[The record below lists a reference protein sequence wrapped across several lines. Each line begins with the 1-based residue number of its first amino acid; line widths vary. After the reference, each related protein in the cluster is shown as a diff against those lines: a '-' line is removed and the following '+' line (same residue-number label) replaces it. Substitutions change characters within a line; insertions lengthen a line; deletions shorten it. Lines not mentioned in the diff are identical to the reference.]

1 MIKFRIFFAM
11 IFLFI
16 VVAIGF
22 RFMMVS
28 RALSNGKAIYEI
40 TITGNE
46 RGEVHLATEIIKQ
59 ENGCIF
65 FRDEFNREQTICGN
79 YSVTKY

>member
-1 MIKFRIFFAM
+1 MNFRIIFAVVF
-11 IFLFI
+11 IAI
-16 VVAIGF
+16 VVMIGF

-46 RGEVHLATEIIKQ
+46 RGEVYLATEIIKQ
-59 ENGCIF
+59 ENGCSRIF
-65 FRDEFNREQTICGN
+65 GKGCHGPSFAAPL
-79 YSVTKY
+79 

>member
-1 MIKFRIFFAM
+1 MVKFRIIFAVVF
-11 IFLFI
+11 IAI
-16 VVAIGF
+16 VVMIGF
-22 RFMMVS
+22 RIMMVS

>member
-1 MIKFRIFFAM
+1 MINFRILFAVVFIAMVAM
-11 IFLFI
+11 IGI
-16 VVAIGF
+16 

-28 RALSNGKAIYEI
+28 RALSSGKSIYEI

>member
-1 MIKFRIFFAM
+1 MMNFRIIFAVVF
-11 IFLFI
+11 IAI
-16 VVAIGF
+16 VVMIGF

>member
-1 MIKFRIFFAM
+1 MNFRIIFAVV
-11 IFLFI
+11 FI
-16 VVAIGF
+16 AILVMIGF

-46 RGEVHLATEIIKQ
+46 RGEIYLATEIIKQ

>member
-1 MIKFRIFFAM
+1 MMNFRIIFAVV
-11 IFLFI
+11 FI
-16 VVAIGF
+16 AILVMIGF

-40 TITGNE
+40 TVTGNE
-46 RGEVHLATEIIKQ
+46 RGEIYLATEIIKQ

>member
-1 MIKFRIFFAM
+1 
-11 IFLFI
+11 
-16 VVAIGF
+16 
-22 RFMMVS
+22 
-28 RALSNGKAIYEI
+28 LSSGKSLYEI

-46 RGEVHLATEIIKQ
+46 RGEVHFATEIIKQ

>member
-1 MIKFRIFFAM
+1 MNFRIIFAVV
-11 IFLFI
+11 FI
-16 VVAIGF
+16 AILVMIGF

-46 RGEVHLATEIIKQ
+46 RGEVYLATEIIKQ

>member
-1 MIKFRIFFAM
+1 MGI
-11 IFLFI
+11 IFLVI
-16 VVAIGF
+16 LVLIGF
-22 RFMMVS
+22 RLAMIS
-28 RALSNGKAIYEI
+28 RSLSGGKPLYEI

-46 RGEVHLATEIIKQ
+46 RGESHFATEIIKQ

>member
-1 MIKFRIFFAM
+1 MNFRIIFAVVF
-11 IFLFI
+11 IAI
-16 VVAIGF
+16 VVMIGF

-46 RGEVHLATEIIKQ
+46 RGEIYLATEIIKQ

>member
-1 MIKFRIFFAM
+1 MNFRIIFAVVF
-11 IFLFI
+11 IAI
-16 VVAIGF
+16 VVMIGF

-46 RGEVHLATEIIKQ
+46 RGEVYLATEIIKQ

>member
-1 MIKFRIFFAM
+1 MMNFRIIFAVV
-11 IFLFI
+11 FI
-16 VVAIGF
+16 AILVMIGF

-46 RGEVHLATEIIKQ
+46 RGEVYLATEIIKQ

>member
-1 MIKFRIFFAM
+1 MMNFRIIFAVV
-11 IFLFI
+11 FI
-16 VVAIGF
+16 TILVMIGF

-59 ENGCIF
+59 ENC
-65 FRDEFNREQTICGN
+65 
-79 YSVTKY
+79 V

>member
-1 MIKFRIFFAM
+1 MMNFRIIFAVVF
-11 IFLFI
+11 IAI
-16 VVAIGF
+16 VVTIGF

-28 RALSNGKAIYEI
+28 RALSSGKAIYEI

-46 RGEVHLATEIIKQ
+46 RGEIHLATEIIKQ

>member
-1 MIKFRIFFAM
+1 MTKFRIFFA
-11 IFLFI
+11 I
-16 VVAIGF
+16 VLIGIIVMIGF
-22 RFMMVS
+22 RVLLLS
-28 RALSNGKAIYEI
+28 RSLNSGKSLYEI

-46 RGEVHLATEIIKQ
+46 RGEVHFATEIIKQ

>member
-1 MIKFRIFFAM
+1 MNFRIIFAVVF
-11 IFLFI
+11 IAI
-16 VVAIGF
+16 VVTIGF

-46 RGEVHLATEIIKQ
+46 RGEVYLATEIIKQ

>member
-1 MIKFRIFFAM
+1 MMNFRIIFAVVF
-11 IFLFI
+11 IAI
-16 VVAIGF
+16 VVMIGF

-46 RGEVHLATEIIKQ
+46 RGESHLATEIIKQ

>member
-1 MIKFRIFFAM
+1 MLKFRILFAVVF
-11 IFLFI
+11 IAI
-16 VVAIGF
+16 VVMIGF

-40 TITGNE
+40 TVTGNE
-46 RGEVHLATEIIKQ
+46 RGEVYLATEIIKQ

-65 FRDEFNREQTICGN
+65 FRDEFSREQTICGN